1 MDDAALLSR
10 VRDYLFENG
19 PALPFEVATACD
31 VPVSV
36 VTRMVRE
43 GTLEEIRPAEAN
55 SCESCNTHG
64 IVGSL
69 CPACRRK
76 FTPAPDDEPAPSR
89 REPIAAE
96 APRRERPRFHVRRT

>member
-19 PALPFEVATACD
+19 PALPHEVATACD

-43 GTLEEIRPAEAN
+43 GTLEEIRPAETT
-55 SCESCNTHG
+55 SCEACNTHG

-69 CPACRRK
+69 CPACRKK
-76 FTPAPDDEPAPSR
+76 FTPPTEDEPTPLR
-89 REPIAAE
+89 PRETVEA
-96 APRRERPRFHVRRT
+96 APRRERPRFHVRRV

>member
-1 MDDAALLSR
+1 MEDAALLSR

-19 PALPFEVATACD
+19 PALPFDVATACD

-43 GTLEEIRPAEAN
+43 GTLEEIRPAETTR
-55 SCESCNTHG
+55 CEACNTHG

-69 CPACRRK
+69 CPACRRR
-76 FTPAPDDEPAPSR
+76 FTPPSTDEPV
-89 REPIAAE
+89 
-96 APRRERPRFHVRRT
+96 APRRTLVTEDAPRKTPSRFHVRRA